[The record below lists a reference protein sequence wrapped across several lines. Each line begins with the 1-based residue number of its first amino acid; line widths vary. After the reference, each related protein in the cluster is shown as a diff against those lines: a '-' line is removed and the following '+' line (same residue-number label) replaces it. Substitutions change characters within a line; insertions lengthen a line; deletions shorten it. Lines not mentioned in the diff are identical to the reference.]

1 MPRSG
6 IAGSYGDPIFS
17 FQGTVLHGG
26 CTNVHLQDGSGGW
39 VFRSLGW
46 SVKTRAGA
54 WKLGQERRARKR
66 NTPSWFP
73 STKFF
78 ESSNDAYGRGTV
90 FILNTQGWKPLFR
103 KLHKNA
109 AGEWRSQHTHPRCV
123 TPQSDGG
130 HVSLPQRSPARSQS
144 SGSSPGREKRPAGK
158 ERGVRAPVCL
168 PDPGFGAEI

>member
-1 MPRSG
+1 MAPLFLVSK
-6 IAGSYGDPIFS
+6 ALFS
-17 FQGTVLHGG
+17 MVAAPMYIYRTVLGAG
-26 CTNVHLQDGSGGW
+26 FSDPW
-39 VFRSLGW
+39 
-46 SVKTRAGA
+46 AGA

-109 AGEWRSQHTHPRCV
+109 AGEWRSQHTHPRRV

-130 HVSLPQRSPARSQS
+130 HVSLPRRSPARSQS

-168 PDPGFGAEI
+168 PDPGFGAEM